1 MGIKNYVKD
10 VKGYLRTVKAVNEF
24 RIIDNKE
31 KSFNK
36 KKTTKGMKKIAFK
49 FKTPPL
55 VGKR

>member
-24 RIIDNKE
+24 RIIYNKE

-36 KKTTKGMKKIAFK
+36 KKTKGMKKIKFK
-49 FKTPPL
+49 LKTPPL